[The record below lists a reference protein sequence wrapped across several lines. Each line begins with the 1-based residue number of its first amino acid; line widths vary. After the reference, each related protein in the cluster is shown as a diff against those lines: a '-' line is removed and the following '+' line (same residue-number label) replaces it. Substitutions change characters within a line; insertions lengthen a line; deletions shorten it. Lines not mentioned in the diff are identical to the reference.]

1 VFATYCESLMLARAP
16 TKRTISSWVGSV
28 FFIRFAWRAT
38 SWELMLITTV
48 SSAGAAD
55 DAAADA
61 LDMLAGWRDAVREEG
76 PSS

>member
-1 VFATYCESLMLARAP
+1 
-16 TKRTISSWVGSV
+16 
-28 FFIRFAWRAT
+28 
-38 SWELMLITTV
+38 MLITTV